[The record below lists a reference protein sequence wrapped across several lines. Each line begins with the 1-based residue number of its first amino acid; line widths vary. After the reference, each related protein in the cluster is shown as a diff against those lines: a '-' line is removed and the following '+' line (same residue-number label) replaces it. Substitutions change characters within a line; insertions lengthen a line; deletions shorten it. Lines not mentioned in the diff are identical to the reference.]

1 MANRVRNNS
10 AKSKSKL
17 KQDFLLSKSI
27 TDHQNFITGEDINGK
42 PVDYL
47 PFLSIVQ
54 NFDLVN
60 EHEKL
65 AEQDSKTL
73 LMRDIEEHKFYFYF
87 LQAFYY
93 YAFCTVYFSIFHCS
107 GNDKLDEHDI
117 AKLEQKSQVIK
128 DCEVLKPCFE
138 FLEPL
143 AKTEPDYREIAYS
156 LGFLFFSYV
165 TKEMHNITMP
175 PINAKRN
182 ITKDAQTIDEFK
194 RIIDIKTSIPFYLE
208 AGESGENVHEEFK
221 QKIEEYQIFNKI
233 LNQIEADVKGLSKQE
248 TPKILSTHA
257 YYKMPND
264 RGKLE
269 KALYSINSY
278 YGLNATDEI
287 KFLLSEITK
296 QKDKITAFTH
306 EAFNKEIAELAEH
319 LSKE

>member
-1 MANRVRNNS
+1 
-10 AKSKSKL
+10 
-17 KQDFLLSKSI
+17 
-27 TDHQNFITGEDINGK
+27 
-42 PVDYL
+42 
-47 PFLSIVQ
+47 
-54 NFDLVN
+54 
-60 EHEKL
+60 
-65 AEQDSKTL
+65 
-73 LMRDIEEHKFYFYF
+73 
-87 LQAFYY
+87 
-93 YAFCTVYFSIFHCS
+93 
-107 GNDKLDEHDI
+107 
-117 AKLEQKSQVIK
+117 
-128 DCEVLKPCFE
+128 
-138 FLEPL
+138 
-143 AKTEPDYREIAYS
+143 
-156 LGFLFFSYV
+156 
-165 TKEMHNITMP
+165 MHNITMP

>member
-1 MANRVRNNS
+1 MANKTRSNS
-10 AKSKSKL
+10 AKGKNKL
-17 KQDFLLSKSI
+17 KQDFLLDKHI
-27 TDHQNFITGEDINGK
+27 IDHQDFIVGEDINGN

-54 NFDLVN
+54 NFDLL
-60 EHEKL
+60 HENGK
-65 AEQDSKTL
+65 QKDCTIVT
-73 LMRDIEEHKFYFYF
+73 RDIEVHKFYFYF

-93 YAFCTVYFSIFHCS
+93 YAFCTVYFSIFHCET
-107 GNDKLDEHDI
+107 DDPDAEETERDDV
-117 AKLEQKSQVIK
+117 KLEQKSQIIK

-165 TKEMHNITMP
+165 TKEMHNITTP
-175 PINAKRN
+175 PVNAKRN

-208 AGESGENVHEEFK
+208 AGKSGENMHEFK
-221 QKIEEYQIFNKI
+221 QEIEEYQIFNKI
-233 LNQIEADVKGLSKQE
+233 LNQIEADIKGLSKQE
-248 TPKILSTHA
+248 TPKILNTYA
-257 YYKMPND
+257 YYKIPND

-296 QKDKITAFTH
+296 LKDKITAFTH
-306 EAFNKEIAELAEH
+306 EAFNKEIAELAER

>member
-1 MANRVRNNS
+1 MANKTRSNS
-10 AKSKSKL
+10 AKGKNKL
-17 KQDFLLSKSI
+17 KQDFLLDKYI
-27 TDHQNFITGEDINGK
+27 IDHQDFIVGEDINGN

-54 NFDLVN
+54 NFDLL
-60 EHEKL
+60 HENGGQKDCTIVT
-65 AEQDSKTL
+65 Q
-73 LMRDIEEHKFYFYF
+73 DIEAHKFYFYF

-93 YAFCTVYFSIFHCS
+93 YAFCTVYFSIFHCETDDPDAE
-107 GNDKLDEHDI
+107 GTERDDV
-117 AKLEQKSQVIK
+117 KLEQKSQIIK

-165 TKEMHNITMP
+165 TKEMHNITTP

-208 AGESGENVHEEFK
+208 AGKSGENMHEFK
-221 QKIEEYQIFNKI
+221 QEIEEYQIFNKI
-233 LNQIEADVKGLSKQE
+233 LNQIEADIKGLSKQE
-248 TPKILSTHA
+248 TPKILSTYA
-257 YYKMPND
+257 YYKIPND

-296 QKDKITAFTH
+296 LKDKITAFTH
-306 EAFNKEIAELAEH
+306 EAFNKEIAEL